1 MARSRTT
8 ASRQMRKLLRD
19 RRKANRGDKLAA
31 SRFKSTV
38 DTMTIRANK
47 MLDRLDAHG
56 FTRQAYET
64 AMNYIKP
71 AFGKDATRFS
81 LDLTN
86 SRAMYQQAMAI
97 NHFLT
102 LKSSTI
108 SGSYDIQKNRI
119 AAFRAKMSE
128 SKYSGIVKKMK
139 NKDIL
144 DFFDFLHD
152 HPAGQFLA
160 ESARYQSGDEAD
172 AFMLAMYKFDRS
184 TTEIDKALAAYQR
197 TETWDLTHN
206 YPMPEDEKFEFDKL
220 MSYYKGRYDIKWK
233 GWKYEVI
240 KRNENT

>member
-8 ASRQMRKLLRD
+8 ASIQMRKLLRD
-19 RRKANRGDKLAA
+19 RRKANRGDELAA

-38 DTMTIRANK
+38 DKMTIRANK
-47 MLDRLDAHG
+47 MLDRLEAHG

-102 LKSSTI
+102 LKSSTL
-108 SGSYDIQKNRI
+108 SGSYEIQRNRI
-119 AAFRAKMSE
+119 AAFRAKMSDSE
-128 SKYSGIVKKMK
+128 YSGVVKTMK

-144 DFFDFLHD
+144 KFFDFLHD
-152 HPAGQFLA
+152 HPIGQFLS
-160 ESARYQSGDEAD
+160 ESARYQSGDEMD
-172 AFMLAMYKFDRS
+172 TFMQAMFKYDRS
-184 TTEIDKALAAYQR
+184 TEEIDKALAAYQR
-197 TETWDLTHN
+197 TETWDLTHT
-206 YPMPEDEKFEFDKL
+206 YPMPENEKFNMDQL
-220 MSYYKGRYDIKWK
+220 LNYLKGRYDITWDN
-233 GWKYEVI
+233 WKYEVT
-240 KRNENT
+240 KRDENT